1 MAKGRLGQE
10 NERNAVKGSNGK
22 GREGE
27 RDGQRQQRGRRYL
40 HGVFFRQL
48 RLVTTQGDI
57 PAMGLTLFPVMFRRR
72 HAPVACAPCDTP
84 AGCMI
89 PRQMHIPMRG
99 QTHVHLAA
107 DAEKQGE
114 KSHSDEAK
122 AQSRHG
128 LYQYQEEGEV
138 GVVVYPSVK
147 KNSTCNL
154 HIYPVFGY

>member
-1 MAKGRLGQE
+1 
-10 NERNAVKGSNGK
+10 
-22 GREGE
+22 
-27 RDGQRQQRGRRYL
+27 
-40 HGVFFRQL
+40 
-48 RLVTTQGDI
+48 
-57 PAMGLTLFPVMFRRR
+57 
-72 HAPVACAPCDTP
+72 
-84 AGCMI
+84 
-89 PRQMHIPMRG
+89 MHISMRG